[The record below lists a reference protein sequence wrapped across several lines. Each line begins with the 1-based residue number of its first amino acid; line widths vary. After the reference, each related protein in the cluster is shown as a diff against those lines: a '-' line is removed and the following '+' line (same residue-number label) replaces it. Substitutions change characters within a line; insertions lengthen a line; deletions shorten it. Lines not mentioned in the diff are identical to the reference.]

1 MKNLVLIGMPGCG
14 KSTVGVLLAKA
25 LGYDFLDTDLV
36 IQRRAGKR
44 LQAIIDGE
52 GLDAFL
58 AAEADAL
65 CSVEATHTVIATG
78 GSAVYSP
85 EGMAHL
91 ARHGVIVWLRVD
103 LPTLKAR
110 LGDFAARGIAGMGEK
125 TLDDLFA
132 EREPLYARYAQ
143 ITVNCADGVA
153 GVEQTKQR
161 VLEILAGHSLML
173 QSNEQE

>member
-36 IQRRAGKR
+36 IQRQAGKR
-44 LQAIIDGE
+44 LQEIIDGE
-52 GLDAFL
+52 GADAFL
-58 AAEADAL
+58 AAEADVL

-91 ARHGVIVWLRVD
+91 ARSGVIVWLRVD

-110 LGDFAARGIAGMGEK
+110 LGDFAARGIAGMDEK

-143 ITVNCADGVA
+143 ITVNCAGGVA

-173 QSNEQE
+173 QLNE

>member
-14 KSTVGVLLAKA
+14 KSTVGVLVAKS

-36 IQRRAGKR
+36 IQRRTGER
-44 LQAIIDGE
+44 LQALIDEE

-58 AAEADAL
+58 AAEREAL
-65 CSVEATHTVIATG
+65 CAVEAASTVIATG

-91 ARHGVIVWLRVD
+91 AERGLIVWLSVD

-110 LGDFAARGIAGMGEK
+110 LGDFAARGIAGMGDK
-125 TLDDLFA
+125 TLDELYA

-143 ITVNCADGVA
+143 ITVNCAGGIA
-153 GVEQTKQR
+153 GVEQTRQR
-161 VLEILAGHSLML
+161 VLEGLAGHSLML
-173 QSNEQE
+173 K